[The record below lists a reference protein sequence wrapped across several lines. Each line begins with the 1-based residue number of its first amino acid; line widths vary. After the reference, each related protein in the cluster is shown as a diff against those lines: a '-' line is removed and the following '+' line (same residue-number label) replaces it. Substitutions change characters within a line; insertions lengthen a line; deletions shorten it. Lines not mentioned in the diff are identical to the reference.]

1 MAEVRVLLDAN
12 LHRVFGNRDA
22 AARRRVIEETYTED
36 VTFTDPEGTVTG
48 RDALDERA
56 GALLAGVPESFHFV
70 ADGPVYVGADGGA
83 LAWAFGPP
91 GSPVARGIDVVT
103 VRDGRISELRTMLA
117 RDTLP

>member
-1 MAEVRVLLDAN
+1 MAEVRELLDAN

-22 AARRRVIEETYTED
+22 AARRRVIEETYTDD

-56 GALLAGVPESFHFV
+56 GALLAGAPESFDFV
-70 ADGPVYVGADGGA
+70 EDGPPYVGADSGA

-91 GSPVARGIDVVT
+91 GSPVARGIDAVT
-103 VRDGRISELRTMLA
+103 VRDGRISELRTMLS
-117 RDTLP
+117 RDALP